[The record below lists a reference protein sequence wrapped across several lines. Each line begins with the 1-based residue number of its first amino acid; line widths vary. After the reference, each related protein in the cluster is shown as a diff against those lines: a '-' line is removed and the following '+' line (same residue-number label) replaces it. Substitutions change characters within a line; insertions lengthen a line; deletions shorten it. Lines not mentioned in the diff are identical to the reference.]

1 MVTYMKGA
9 IGIRLFGDGLS
20 VFDMAVTTIVLLLFA
35 IYLIKYFSE
44 SKKKI
49 EEEKEK
55 EEKTTDNNIC
65 DNSTEPL
72 YSPQIVV
79 VFQKDYSNEEEL
91 SKELADMYI
100 SNRKYY
106 YSGKESAEKK
116 QDTFGKNENSDR
128 VDIKYEEV
136 SFSKLAV
143 VDV

>member
-1 MVTYMKGA
+1 MVAYIKETIA
-9 IGIRLFGDGLS
+9 IRPFGEGLS
-20 VFDMAVTTIVLLLFA
+20 IFDMAIITIAFLLLA

-44 SKKKI
+44 SKKRI
-49 EEEKEK
+49 EKEK
-55 EEKTTDNNIC
+55 EGKEETIDNNTS
-65 DNSTEPL
+65 DNNAESL